1 FENDFNKMYLNDSLR
16 LYAEWETFII
26 KMIAYAET
34 INISYVEEQLEEI
47 ERETITSEERDNRI
61 LIGQSFYLLQT
72 IGELNNVLEAKRAK
86 LAGFGLT
93 LQPTPVFVGEL
104 NNITAAYVIVD
115 DLLLSTPTAL
125 KAVDLCFKV
134 IHALH
139 TEYPVEAE
147 QVWML
152 LQWGLYNIRTE
163 YDKSYVSVNIILSDL
178 LA

>member
-1 FENDFNKMYLNDSLR
+1 M
-16 LYAEWETFII
+16 
-26 KMIAYAET
+26 
-34 INISYVEEQLEEI
+34 
-47 ERETITSEERDNRI
+47 
-61 LIGQSFYLLQT
+61 
-72 IGELNNVLEAKRAK
+72 LEAKRAK
-86 LAGFGLT
+86 LASFGLT

-104 NNITAAYVIVD
+104 NNITAAYVVVD
-115 DLLLSTPTAL
+115 DVLLSTPTAL

-163 YDKSYVSVNIILSDL
+163 YDKSFVSVNIVLSDL